1 MRWEQRPTRF
11 LLIKK
16 PGVEQPREALRLI
29 ASWLKDDWGASRVL
43 VEPSVL
49 VEDESLTGRGAEAFC
64 GSDAEA
70 SAVDA
75 VISLGGDGTI
85 LYANTLFGNK
95 RVPPVIAFALG
106 TVGFLTPFPPCD
118 FAGVLARVLT
128 QGCAAQS
135 RPRLA
140 LRVEEGGESSGT
152 AVAGA
157 RQGLGREAPGASGLV
172 AVNEVV
178 VARRGPAHP
187 GAPTLACTVNG
198 RATATGGGEGVIL
211 ATATGSTAYSLSA
224 GGPVVAPTVD
234 VRALQLERGL
244 RPSHALLPATGHAWA
259 QRPLDCMLM
268 PAHVAAGTLWR
279 VYTVGGCIGCGDTT
293 RSRSPA
299 PRCAACRP

>member
-1 MRWEQRPTRF
+1 MRGGSKLRRAAAAALRAAAAVRRPLSCRTRPSSQAPTPPLGERQGIKRLRWEQRPTRF

-29 ASWLKDDWGASRVL
+29 ATWLKSDWGATRVL

-49 VEDESLTGRGAEAFC
+49 VEDETLIGRGAEAFC

-70 SAVDA
+70 SEVDA

-106 TVGFLTPFPPCD
+106 TVGFLTPFPPRD
-118 FAGVLARVLT
+118 FAGVLERVLT
-128 QGCAAQS
+128 TGCAAQS

-140 LRVEEGGESSGT
+140 LRVEEGGPGDA
-152 AVAGA
+152 AVGGAGKELVQPL
-157 RQGLGREAPGASGLV
+157 QGSSGLV

-178 VARRGPAHP
+178 IARRGPAHP
-187 GAPTLACTVNG
+187 GAPTLACFVNG

-224 GGPVVAPTVD
+224 GGPVVAPTVN
-234 VRALQLERGL
+234 VSE
-244 RPSHALLPATGHAWA
+244 
-259 QRPLDCMLM
+259 QR
-268 PAHVAAGTLWR
+268 
-279 VYTVGGCIGCGDTT
+279 
-293 RSRSPA
+293 RSRPPA
-299 PRCAACRP
+299 PPPGRPVG